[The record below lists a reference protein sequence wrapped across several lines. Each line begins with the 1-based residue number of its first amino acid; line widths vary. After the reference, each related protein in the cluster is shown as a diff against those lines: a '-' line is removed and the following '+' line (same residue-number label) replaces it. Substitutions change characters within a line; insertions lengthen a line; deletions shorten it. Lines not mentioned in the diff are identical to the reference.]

1 MFFFHIADLLLPSGL
16 DSNVAFSEA
25 FVPPCPSLRSHI
37 PLLSF
42 IFSFAP
48 CQFLNIYF
56 TDSICFSA
64 CSALLQWKI
73 YEAIFLKG
81 GAYVIQSY
89 LQHWEQGLAY
99 SRHSG
104 SNLLREWGR
113 TTGIFHLNIDAPEDC
128 DIIGGMN
135 TSIDIFWTLPG
146 SFRCGAGHKLLILS
160 KSISLQT

>member
-16 DSNVAFSEA
+16 DSNVAFSEV
-25 FVPPCPSLRSHI
+25 FVPPCPSLRFHI

-64 CSALLQWKI
+64 FSAPLQWKI

-81 GAYVIQSY
+81 GAYVIHSY
-89 LQHWEQGLAY
+89 LQQWEQGLAY

-113 TTGIFHLNIDAPEDC
+113 TMGIFHLNIDAPEDS
-128 DIIGGMN
+128 DIIGGMS
-135 TSIDIFWTLPG
+135 TSTDIFWTLPE
-146 SFRCGAGHKLLILS
+146 SFRCGARHKLFILR